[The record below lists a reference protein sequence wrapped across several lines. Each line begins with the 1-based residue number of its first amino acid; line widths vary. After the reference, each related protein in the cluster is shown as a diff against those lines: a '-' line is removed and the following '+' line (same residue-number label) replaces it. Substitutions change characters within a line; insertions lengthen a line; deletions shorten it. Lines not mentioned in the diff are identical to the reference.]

1 MLHRNIMNKSMKT
14 INRRLVMAK
23 DLNGVNKLFGGTIL
37 AWIDEQAYI
46 EVISLLNSQN
56 VVTKFI
62 SGVEFVSG
70 ATVGDTIDI
79 STQIIEVG
87 KTSITLK
94 VIVSNSNT
102 QKTIAVVDKIVM
114 VNVDKNNEPLAHN
127 YVLEETLKEI
137 TDF

>member
-1 MLHRNIMNKSMKT
+1 MLHRNIMSKSMKT

>member
-127 YVLEETLKEI
+127 YILEETLKEI